1 MDGWILI
8 ISIWIFGLESESEL
22 LLKKKKKARKCYI
35 SQYLDNL

>member
-22 LLKKKKKARKCYI
+22 LLKKKKKKLENAI
-35 SQYLDNL
+35 SANT